1 MSIVKPILSND
12 SETSWEKAKE
22 VSAFLGQP
30 HRLFTQCV
38 RDLRAIPEGAS
49 RKKML
54 ESSAVITLFR
64 SESFKTVMYHAAKA
78 LYGEDIGKKPMNGG
92 DLVTLFSPDELAS
105 VVAATHL
112 HRLTGKKV
120 SPKIWGDVVEEVNF
134 QMQTGILVGAAVP
147 AISRSVGLLMGAVRT
162 IAFALVASSD
172 ETKFRAFRRELVRR
186 DKLYDTDGELQTW
199 GCHHLQVSA
208 LVIQSLGYGIAPAT
222 GIAASEMPAAED
234 GPVVLQWFAAR
245 RWIESML
252 EEEKVPAEFPGE
264 SKYGLPDLGKVA
276 RLQAE
281 VDDLY
286 ARESS
291 ICWINQRRGSLDKAI
306 LRQLRSFYND
316 PTEGLAVLGLVGA
329 KDETEAEDIVAQV
342 FE

>member
-1 MSIVKPILSND
+1 MTILKPILNKD
-12 SETSWEKAKE
+12 SETSWDKAKE
-22 VSAFLGQP
+22 VAGLLGQP

-38 RDLRAIPEGAS
+38 RDLRAIPDGSS

-92 DLVTLFSPDELAS
+92 DLVTLFAPDELAS

-120 SPKIWGDVVEEVNF
+120 SPKIWGDIVEEVNF

-147 AISRSVGLLMGAVRT
+147 SITRSVGLLMGAVRT
-162 IAFALVASSD
+162 IAFSLVASTD
-172 ETKFRAFRRELVRR
+172 ESKFKLFRRELVRQ
-186 DKLYDTDGELQTW
+186 DKLFNISGELETW
-199 GCHHLQVSA
+199 GCHHLQVAA
-208 LVIQSLGYGIAPAT
+208 LVIQSLGYGIPPAT
-222 GIAASEMPAAED
+222 GIASSEMPTAED
-234 GPVVLQWFAAR
+234 GPIALQWYAAR

-252 EEEKVPAEFPGE
+252 EEEKVPEEFAGE
-264 SKYGLPDLGKVA
+264 SKFGLADLGKVA
-276 RLQAE
+276 RLQGD

-286 ARESS
+286 SRESS

-306 LRQLRSFYND
+306 LKQLRSFYND
-316 PTEGLAVLGLVGA
+316 PTEGLAVLGMVGA
-329 KDETEAEDIVAQV
+329 KDETEAEEIVAQV